1 MPQRHV
7 LLVKPILAHQG
18 GWDEMLMIFGLPI
31 VAFVVMRW
39 LAGRRR
45 NDTDDEETR

>member
-1 MPQRHV
+1 MRPRRF
-7 LLVKPILAHQG
+7 LLVWPVLAHQG
-18 GWDEMLMIFGLPI
+18 GWDEMLMIFGLPV

-45 NDTDDEETR
+45 SESDNEETR